1 MTFAGDRSGERS
13 EARHSDGW
21 YADSGHDIRVRA
33 GDQLFIR
40 CRGGPCRSRL
50 ETFPPRLEIPER
62 GGVYVL
68 VDDGP
73 VESWAYEFVGTFER

>member
-1 MTFAGDRSGERS
+1 MTSSADRSVDHSG
-13 EARHSDGW
+13 ARHSDGW
-21 YADSGHDIRVRA
+21 YADVLPDARVRA

-40 CRGGPCRSRL
+40 CLGGPCMSRL

-62 GGVYVL
+62 GGIYVL

-73 VESWAYEFVGTFER
+73 IEAWAYEFVGTFAR